1 MQVLAS
7 ETTANSFFMI
17 QTLELVMFS
26 SFKCKMAEEKKFREL
41 ISNFLRMQGF
51 QLQCLLSKLA
61 WIPCKNFFKLKGMSL
76 KFGIGSSSSGSDAFW
91 SHQKVQTSK
100 SSIEREKEFDDER
113 KDEKIV

>member
-1 MQVLAS
+1 
-7 ETTANSFFMI
+7 
-17 QTLELVMFS
+17 MFS

-41 ISNFLRMQGF
+41 ISKFLRMQEF